1 MEEFKPQKI
10 EEGMTHGAIAFNS
23 FQLNDDPSSFYLIEI
38 ENKLEF
44 NQMISLLKDSDIFTE
59 EDGIFTWIIGTQLNN
74 NLTSNGPP
82 TSCNPSDL
90 HLWSKKVSSIQEIR
104 TKHIDIILSSLSNK
118 NIISSRDADQD
129 DIKDALYDGVIDYIL
144 YAGELRKKTI
154 RQNGM
159 EYCSLTIN
167 FLSGTFMDGVVDAE
181 NPSEYT
187 KRCIEN
193 IFTNIA
199 REDQI
204 DLNVNVQ
211 FDTSVKTFINDEYKM
226 TRPLLEE
233 FMHRGAKVY
242 KFSNKADML
251 AVKNK
256 AMNIVRLEG
265 ILPMYQRMK
274 NDDLIQDTL
283 NKINNLNS
291 INIENYRFE
300 LKPVRYGGTR
310 KKNRRKNGKTKSMR
324 RRNKTI
330 RKKTKTNKRFKN
342 RKNKK

>member
-1 MEEFKPQKI
+1 
-10 EEGMTHGAIAFNS
+10 
-23 FQLNDDPSSFYLIEI
+23 
-38 ENKLEF
+38 
-44 NQMISLLKDSDIFTE
+44 
-59 EDGIFTWIIGTQLNN
+59 
-74 NLTSNGPP
+74 
-82 TSCNPSDL
+82 
-90 HLWSKKVSSIQEIR
+90 
-104 TKHIDIILSSLSNK
+104 
-118 NIISSRDADQD
+118 
-129 DIKDALYDGVIDYIL
+129 
-144 YAGELRKKTI
+144 
-154 RQNGM
+154 
-159 EYCSLTIN
+159 
-167 FLSGTFMDGVVDAE
+167 
-181 NPSEYT
+181 
-187 KRCIEN
+187 
-193 IFTNIA
+193 
-199 REDQI
+199 
-204 DLNVNVQ
+204 
-211 FDTSVKTFINDEYKM
+211 
-226 TRPLLEE
+226 
-233 FMHRGAKVY
+233 
-242 KFSNKADML
+242 ML